1 MLKIQPDSHPSP
13 AFAFRGNA
21 VNNRTARNVLTRFV
35 LFPLLTLA
43 GIAALAWAWVFAP
56 GAAAQGA
63 DVQITE
69 LDCNSDPEVVS
80 VTNQG
85 QADIAMSGWNLQ
97 SDPTSQES
105 LPLSQFGFLS
115 PGETLIVES
124 GPSAEGAFVWS
135 KNLMFRDNDPTD
147 FAQLASDAGQVLLRV
162 NCGAAL
168 QQTATPAA
176 TVASTPTPAAATPAP
191 SPIATALAAVTA
203 PLGGGP
209 PEVGAMVPPG
219 LLIAVGSGLLSAGL
233 GTFALPFGGRRRRKA
248 ATAITDPVTTA
259 QHTESVSMIP
269 AANVAKAT
277 GNSNPE
283 TSVSPRSPYIFMAM
297 IGLLLVAVLL
307 FLLQFGEQKRE

>member
-1 MLKIQPDSHPSP
+1 
-13 AFAFRGNA
+13 

-43 GIAALAWAWVFAP
+43 GLAVLSWGFVFAP
-56 GAAAQGA
+56 GVAAQGA
-63 DVQITE
+63 DAQITE
-69 LDCNSDPEVVS
+69 LDCNSDPEMVS
-80 VTNQG
+80 ITNQG
-85 QADIAMSGWNLQ
+85 QAPIEMTGWNLQ
-97 SDPTSQES
+97 SDPITQES
-105 LPLSQFGFLS
+105 LPLSQFGSLS
-115 PGETLIVES
+115 PGETLLVKA
-124 GPSAEGAFVWS
+124 GPSAQAGLVWS
-135 KNLMFRDNDPTD
+135 QNFVFRDNDPTD

-203 PLGGGP
+203 PSGGGP

-248 ATAITDPVTTA
+248 ATAIPDPAPVTTA
-259 QHTESVSMIP
+259 EHTESVSMMS

-277 GNSNPE
+277 GKSNPE
-283 TSVSPRSPYIFMAM
+283 TSVAPRSPYIFMAM